1 MARVPEIAK
10 EAQRCGAAVRA
21 MSVNGAPWGVGKPE
35 GRSSSF
41 EGEDDID
48 VISKAGVSSINFNDG
63 VGETGRI
70 VPIIGVGDPFAS

>member
-1 MARVPEIAK
+1 LEDTP
-10 EAQRCGAAVRA
+10 
-21 MSVNGAPWGVGKPE
+21 SS
-35 GRSSSF
+35 SSSF